1 MSHHQK
7 LQGKVALVTGGSR
20 GIGAAIAKRLAA
32 DGAKVA
38 ITYSASPDAA
48 EAVIAEIKSA
58 GGDAVAFKA
67 NAAEASE
74 AAGAV
79 SQTASHFGRLDIL
92 VNNAGVANFKP
103 VTEMTD
109 ADFEH
114 SFAVNVRAVFA
125 AVRESANHL
134 GDGGRII
141 TIGSVNGERMPMAG
155 GALYAA
161 TKFAVQGF
169 TRGWSRE
176 FGPKGITVNVVQPGP
191 IDTDMNPA
199 DGDFAP
205 YLMPGLAIPRY
216 GKTHEVA
223 DLVAFIAGPDSAYI
237 TGAAIN
243 IDGGFEA

>member
-1 MSHHQK
+1 MSHHQN

-20 GIGAAIAKRLAA
+20 GIGAAIAKKLAEN
-32 DGAKVA
+32 GAKVA
-38 ITYSASPDAA
+38 LTYSNSPDAGH
-48 EAVIAEIKSA
+48 AVVAEIKGK

-67 NAAEASE
+67 NAASASE
-74 AAGAV
+74 AANAV

-92 VNNAGVANFKP
+92 VNNAGVFELLP
-103 VTEMTD
+103 VTDITD
-109 ADFEH
+109 EIYNK
-114 SFAVNVRAVFA
+114 SFDINVRAVFA
-125 AVRESANHL
+125 GVREAAKHL
-134 GDGGRII
+134 GEGGRII
-141 TIGSVNGERMPMAG
+141 TIGSVNGERMPFSG

-169 TRGWSRE
+169 TRGWARE

-191 IDTDMNPA
+191 IDTDMNPST
-199 DGDFAP
+199 GDFAP
-205 YLMPGLAIPRY
+205 MVIPSLAIPRY

-223 DLVAFIAGPDSAYI
+223 DLVAFLAGPDSTYI